1 VVALS
6 ARGTAAFEPLV
17 PPPRPIVTWDAPP
30 ACPTAQDVEARVVQ
44 RLGRAVAMHELRMQ
58 GTIVL
63 ERDMYV
69 LNLAIVLERDGVIE
83 RTQRELSSTS
93 CETLG
98 EAAALVAARSI
109 EERHLTEPDET
120 EPDETEIDETE
131 IDETEIDE
139 SSETD
144 VPEPPPEAETSVEA
158 PAERGLPE
166 AATPIP
172 IERLAP
178 SRPRAPEIVGALEG
192 GLAIALLPDPTG
204 VVGGRLHWLWRSWG
218 LQLGGQWV
226 TPQTVSRGVGAVRA
240 QLGTADARGCGLVR
254 GGRWALPLCAGF
266 EVGAVRGD
274 GRDVENARTR
284 HGLWLAGIVSVG
296 SWGWVHPRV
305 GLGLR
310 IDMTAAAV
318 RPRFELRD
326 PGPQHELF
334 TPPVVG
340 VRLLAG
346 VQIRLLDP
354 GLRTTRSIVGVTG
367 PGHSGEDPG

>member
-6 ARGTAAFEPLV
+6 ARDTAALEPLV
-17 PPPRPIVTWDAPP
+17 PPPGHVVTWDAPP
-30 ACPTAQDVEARVVQ
+30 PCPTAEDVEARVVQ

-69 LNLAIVLERDGVIE
+69 LHLAIVLERDGVIE
-83 RTQRELSSTS
+83 RAERELSSTS

-109 EERHLTEPDET
+109 EERHLTETDETDET
-120 EPDETEIDETE
+120 EA
-131 IDETEIDE
+131 DE
-139 SSETD
+139 SSEAN
-144 VPEPPPEAETSVEA
+144 VPEPPPEAEGSVES
-158 PAERGLPE
+158 PPERGL
-166 AATPIP
+166 AQTATPVGV
-172 IERLAP
+172 ERPAP
-178 SRPRAPEIVGALEG
+178 SRPRTPEIVGALEG

-204 VVGGRLHWLWRSWG
+204 VVGARLHWLWRSWG

-240 QLGTADARGCGLVR
+240 QLGTTDVRGCGLVR

-266 EVGAVRGD
+266 ELGAVRGD

-284 HGLWLAGIVSVG
+284 HGLWLAGLVSVG

-326 PGPQHELF
+326 PGPLHELF

-346 VQIRLLDP
+346 VQIRLFDP
-354 GLRTTRSIVGVTG
+354 APR
-367 PGHSGEDPG
+367 